1 MINRFARRKLH
12 PNPDLEK
19 VRVADRPDLEKFF

>member
-1 MINRFARRKLH
+1 MKSQDSNPF

-19 VRVADRPDLEKFF
+19 VRVADRPDLEGFF